1 MPSYLFS
8 ARKGRPSSA
17 PSCFK
22 ASGTPSVIDAN
33 IGFKGTPAGCEA
45 SHSVTHQ
52 TALSVHGAFMIVCRL
67 HGILRLS
74 GRQRLDQAHAPSDE
88 LGTELYCSTWLH
100 KGEGVVPGVKA
111 MCSWRCSAP
120 CCIIVGTRMSKL
132 GHTWNA
138 SIAEVAAASRRT
150 CTNHAL
156 LTFPCMHHCCNHV
169 IYCMTFIDL
178 V

>member
-45 SHSVTHQ
+45 SHSVTYQ
-52 TALSVHGAFMIVCRL
+52 IALSVHSAFTIMWVL
-67 HGILRLS
+67 HEILCFS

-88 LGTELYCSTWLH
+88 LGTELY
-100 KGEGVVPGVKA
+100 
-111 MCSWRCSAP
+111 
-120 CCIIVGTRMSKL
+120 
-132 GHTWNA
+132 
-138 SIAEVAAASRRT
+138 
-150 CTNHAL
+150 
-156 LTFPCMHHCCNHV
+156 
-169 IYCMTFIDL
+169 
-178 V
+178 